1 MKLRDLAVCTL
12 LLAACSGRGAP
23 VTTGGAGSVPMPV
36 FETSSYAL
44 TLAPPEAPWSLTASD
59 GSGLV
64 MTRIEAKAVFQGP
77 LAFTELHLYFHNPE
91 DRVREGRFQIALPP
105 RAAVSRFAM
114 EDRGQWMEAEV
125 VEKMAA
131 RRAYEDFLHRRQD
144 PALLEKGAGNQFTAR
159 VFPIPARGDKHLVI
173 SFSQDLPGER
183 YVLPLRGL
191 PKVDQVDVRLSVT
204 GADGRRSD
212 QVLSERAWKPDR
224 DFVSEAPVAA
234 EAIAA
239 GPLVAAQLAV
249 TDPSGA
255 LPPADAPAG
264 ITLLVD
270 TSASRS
276 LGFGGTIRTTTLL
289 VEALRKRYGDALP
302 LSVLAFDQTTQAI
315 FRGRAADWSKSHEGA
330 LAARGA
336 AGASDLGQALAAAGA
351 AGAHPRLVLLT
362 DGVVTAGAGAAELAA
377 AVKQL
382 AGVERIDVLL
392 AGGIRD
398 DELAGTLARAAA
410 RPGAVLELERGID
423 DAVAALGERM
433 LTDVAIEVPGAAWSY
448 PKKLA
453 SARAGSRVMVY
464 ARLLA
469 ATQTLT
475 AAVNGHRRSVSVV
488 SGAPALVQRAVAAT
502 EIGELEAKLAGA
514 PREAARAL
522 REEIA
527 RRAVAAR
534 VVSSQTSLL
543 VLESDADYARFGI
556 DRNALV
562 DILEVAADGSLV
574 QRHRAAQIA
583 TTPKQPPQAIARD
596 RDKAGKLV
604 KQDAAKDTEDLK
616 NAPKKAFAAPR
627 EVATGR
633 ATGAKALE
641 ADIDDALLEGNASG
655 GEALAD
661 VEEEKPMDRAPP
673 KPEPPAPSMA
683 PPPPPAPEPDSVAV
697 EPRALRRVEA
707 ERAERRR
714 AVRIPRNSNNN
725 PLADEDEPV
734 LEGMRAAPTREGR
747 ETWPP
752 PGAPPALNGELAEI
766 MRAPRSDAALA
777 KARAWHLKDPGDVLA
792 LIGLGEVLEA
802 RGDLDAA
809 GRMYGSIIDLFPGR
823 ADLRRFAG
831 ERLERIGDRARSLA
845 IDTYRR
851 AVQDRPDHA
860 TGHRLLAYAL
870 LRAGRHADAFAAII
884 AGLEQKYP
892 DDRFLGVARV
902 LAEDAGL
909 IGAAYAAAAPGK
921 RAEIAAALGKHRLA
935 IAAAPSTRFVLYWET
950 DANDV
955 DFHIQDARGGHA
967 WYSSK
972 RLPSGGELYE
982 DVTTGYGPE
991 CFAIPGTAKAGPYRL
1006 SINYYSQGPMGY
1018 GMGLLQIVRHDGKG
1032 TLSFEDR
1039 PYVIMNDHAY
1049 VDLGAYR

>member
-1 MKLRDLAVCTL
+1 MKLRDLALCTL
-12 LLAACSGRGAP
+12 LVAGCSGRGAP
-23 VTTGGAGSVPMPV
+23 VQTGGVGSVPMPV

-64 MTRIEAKAVFQGP
+64 MTRIDARAVFQGP

-191 PKVDQVDVRLSVT
+191 PKVAQVDVRLSVL
-204 GADGRRSD
+204 GADGRRAD
-212 QVLSERAWKPDR
+212 QVLSERAWQPDR
-224 DFVSEAPVAA
+224 DFVSEAKVAA

-276 LGFGGTIRTTTLL
+276 LGFGGTIRTTSLL
-289 VEALRKRYGDALP
+289 IEALRKRYGDALP
-302 LSVLAFDQTTQAI
+302 LAVLAFDQTTQPI
-315 FRGRAADWSKSHEGA
+315 FRGRAADWSKRQEGA
-330 LAARGA
+330 LAVRGA
-336 AGASDLGQALAAAGA
+336 AGASDLGQALAAVGA

-362 DGVVTAGAGAAELAA
+362 DGVVTAGADAAELAA
-377 AVKQL
+377 AAKRL

-398 DELAGTLARAAA
+398 DELAGALARASS
-410 RPGAVLELERGID
+410 RPGAVLELERGIE

-433 LTDVAIEVPGAAWSY
+433 LTDIAIEVPGAAWSY
-448 PKKLA
+448 PRQIA

-469 ATQTLT
+469 AAKTLT
-475 AAVNGHRRSVSVV
+475 ATVNGHRRSIGIAG
-488 SGAPALVQRAVAAT
+488 GAPALVGRAVAAAA
-502 EIGELEAKLAGA
+502 IGELEARLAGA
-514 PREAARAL
+514 PREAAPAL
-522 REEIA
+522 RAEIA
-527 RRAVAAR
+527 KRSVAAR
-534 VVSSQTSLL
+534 VVSSQTALL

-562 DILEVAADGSLV
+562 DILEVAADGGLV
-574 QRHRAAQIA
+574 QRHRTQLIAA
-583 TTPKQPPQAIARD
+583 PKPPVAAIA
-596 RDKAGKLV
+596 RDKAGKLE
-604 KQDAAKDTEDLK
+604 KED
-616 NAPKKAFAAPR
+616 APKKQLAAEPR

-633 ATGAKALE
+633 TTGSKDAEPADDDGKDGDDKDGGSE
-641 ADIDDALLEGNASG
+641 ADS
-655 GEALAD
+655 AD
-661 VEEEKPMDRAPP
+661 EEKPMDRPLP
-673 KPEPPAPSMA
+673 KPEPPAPATTTTTTPARTPSRMPPS
-683 PPPPPAPEPDSVAV
+683 PPPPSPAPGALAPEP
-697 EPRALRRVEA
+697 RADRL
-707 ERAERRR
+707 ERRR
-714 AVRIPRNSNNN
+714 IARDTNSNTN
-725 PLADEDEPV
+725 PLAADEEESSNA
-734 LEGMRAAPTREGR
+734 LEQREA
-747 ETWPP
+747 WPP
-752 PGAPPALNGELAEI
+752 KGAPPALTGELAEI

-809 GRMYGSIIDLFPGR
+809 ARMYGSVIDLFPGR

-831 ERLERIGDRARSLA
+831 ERLERIGDRARALA

-851 AVQDRPDHA
+851 AVADRPDHA

-870 LRAGRHADAFAAII
+870 LRAGRHAEALAAILT
-884 AGLEQKYP
+884 GLEQKYP
-892 DDRFLGVARV
+892 SERFRGVERI

-935 IAAAPSTRFVLYWET
+935 VAAWPSTRFVLYWET

-972 RLPSGGELYE
+972 RLPSGGELFE

-1006 SINYYSQGPMGY
+1006 SLDYYSQGPMGY
-1018 GMGLLQIVRHDGKG
+1018 GMGLLQIVRHDGRGK
-1032 TLSFEDR
+1032 LSFEDR
-1039 PYVIMNDHAY
+1039 PFVIMNDHAY
-1049 VDLGAYR
+1049 VDLGSYR